1 MGATE
6 AFPTVSASLGTAS
19 PAQAETS
26 LREVASLSRESN
38 SERHFH
44 GELNRTG
51 RMNSSALFQERESA
65 IGGRPGASAAREIGV
80 ETELAAT
87 G

>member
-1 MGATE
+1 M
-6 AFPTVSASLGTAS
+6 
-19 PAQAETS
+19 

-51 RMNSSALFQERESA
+51 RMNSSALFDVLKVPLADGQVRA
-65 IGGRPGASAAREIGV
+65 RPGKWEWTRLRRDRLTLVGQNKV
-80 ETELAAT
+80 GNYAT
-87 G
+87 